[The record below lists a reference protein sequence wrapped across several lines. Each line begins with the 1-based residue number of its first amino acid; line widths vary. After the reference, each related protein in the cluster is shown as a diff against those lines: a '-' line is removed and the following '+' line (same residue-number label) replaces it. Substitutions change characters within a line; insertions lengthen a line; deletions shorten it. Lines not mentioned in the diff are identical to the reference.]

1 MRSPTLVSVIIPTLN
16 EGKALPICLRSI
28 DAQSYEH
35 MEVIVVDSGSRDGTR
50 EAASEA
56 GATIVDYPG
65 RPLGARYEGLLRSKG
80 ELVLL
85 LDADQVL
92 FDDTVQRAI
101 AAIEGLDM
109 LALEESSYRPQGFLQ
124 DSISRQRV
132 ALQRSSDRGE
142 LPPHCYPRLYRRHI
156 LEGAINDLPKETL
169 GKVFAF
175 DDRVLYAKARAHSSK
190 VGLLP
195 KGLMHMEESSWRG
208 LMRHAY
214 RQGKSAQDV
223 DSLGL
228 GVEASPPESTFEL
241 FKRAARNRY
250 LTYAL
255 VKELS
260 FRMGRAL
267 GRSAAI

>member
-1 MRSPTLVSVIIPTLN
+1 MLESPALVSVIIPTLN
-16 EGKALPICLRSI
+16 EGEALPICLRSI
-28 DAQSYEH
+28 NAQNFDRL
-35 MEVIVVDSGSRDGTR
+35 EVIVVDSGSRDGTR
-50 EAASEA
+50 EAASKA

-92 FDDTVQRAI
+92 FDDTIQRAV

-109 LALEESSYRPQGFLQ
+109 LALEESSYRPHGFLQ
-124 DSISRQRV
+124 NSISRQKA
-132 ALQRSSDRGE
+132 ALQRSIDQGG

-156 LEGAINDLPKETL
+156 LEGAIDDLPKEIL

-175 DDRVLYAKARAHSSK
+175 DDRVLYAKARAHSSR

-195 KGLMHMEESSWRG
+195 KGVMHMEESSWRG

-214 RQGKSAQDV
+214 RQGKSARDV
-223 DSLGL
+223 DALHL
-228 GVEASPPESTFEL
+228 ELEASPPESSFEL

-250 LTYAL
+250 LTYAM

-260 FRMGRAL
+260 FRLGRAL
-267 GRSAAI
+267 G

>member
-1 MRSPTLVSVIIPTLN
+1 MLRNPALLSVIIPTLN
-16 EGKALPICLRSI
+16 EGEALPICLRSVN
-28 DAQSYEH
+28 AQGYGN

-92 FDDTVQRAI
+92 FDDTVLRGI
-101 AAIEGLDM
+101 AAIESLDM
-109 LALEESSYRPQGFLQ
+109 LALEEFSYEPHGFLQ
-124 DSISRQRV
+124 NSISRQK
-132 ALQRSSDRGE
+132 AAMQRSSGPGQ

-156 LEGAINDLPKETL
+156 LEGALNDLPKEKL

-175 DDRVLYAKARAHSSK
+175 DDRLLYAKARAYSSK
-190 VGLLP
+190 VGLLT
-195 KGLMHMEESSWRG
+195 KGVMHMEERSWRG

-214 RQGKSAQDV
+214 RQGKSAREV
-223 DSLGL
+223 DALGL
-228 GVEASPPESTFEL
+228 GEEASPPESGFEL
-241 FKRAARNRY
+241 FKRAARNHY
-250 LTYAL
+250 LAYAM

-260 FRMGRAL
+260 FRL
-267 GRSAAI
+267 GKGLG

>member
-1 MRSPTLVSVIIPTLN
+1 MLRSPALVSVIIPTLN
-16 EGKALPICLRSI
+16 EGEALPICLRSVI
-28 DAQSYEH
+28 AQGYGE
-35 MEVIVVDSGSRDGTR
+35 METIVVDSGSRDGTR
-50 EAASEA
+50 EAALEA

-101 AAIEGLDM
+101 SAIEGLDM
-109 LALEESSYRPQGFLQ
+109 LALEESSYRPHGFLQ
-124 DSISRQRV
+124 NSISRQKA
-132 ALQRSSDRGE
+132 ALQHSSDRGE
-142 LPPHCYPRLYRRHI
+142 LPSHCYPRLYRRHI
-156 LEGAINDLPKETL
+156 LESAINDLPKEML
-169 GKVFAF
+169 GRVFAF

-190 VGLLP
+190 VGLLS
-195 KGLMHMEESSWRG
+195 KGVMHMEESSWRD

-214 RQGKSAQDV
+214 RQGKSARDV
-223 DSLGL
+223 DALGL
-228 GVEASPPESTFEL
+228 EVEASPPESTFEL
-241 FKRAARNRY
+241 LKRAARNRY
-250 LTYAL
+250 LTYSM

-267 GRSAAI
+267 G

>member
-109 LALEESSYRPQGFLQ
+109 LALEESSYQPHGFLQ
-124 DSISRQRV
+124 NSISRQKA
-132 ALQRSSDRGE
+132 ALQRSSGGE

-156 LEGAINDLPKETL
+156 LEGAINDLPKEML

-195 KGLMHMEESSWRG
+195 KGIMHMEESSWRG

-228 GVEASPPESTFEL
+228 GVEASPPESAFEL
-241 FKRAARNRY
+241 FKRAARGRY
-250 LTYAL
+250 LTYAM

-267 GRSAAI
+267 G

>member
-1 MRSPTLVSVIIPTLN
+1 MLRSPALVSVIIPTLN
-16 EGKALPICLRSI
+16 EGGTLPICLRSI
-28 DAQSYEH
+28 NAQSYDNT
-35 MEVIVVDSGSRDGTR
+35 EVIVVDSGSRDGTR
-50 EAASEA
+50 EAALEA

-101 AAIEGLDM
+101 AAIESLDM
-109 LALEESSYRPQGFLQ
+109 LALEESSYRPHGFLQ
-124 DSISRQRV
+124 NSISRQRA
-132 ALQRSSDRGE
+132 ALQRSSGRGE
-142 LPPHCYPRLYRRHI
+142 LPPHCYPRLYRRHL
-156 LEGAINDLPKETL
+156 LEGAINDLPKEIL

-190 VGLLP
+190 VNLLS
-195 KGLMHMEESSWRG
+195 KGVMHIEESSWRG

-214 RQGKSAQDV
+214 RQGKSARVV
-223 DSLGL
+223 DALSLET
-228 GVEASPPESTFEL
+228 EASPPESAFEL

-250 LTYAL
+250 LTYAM

-267 GRSAAI
+267 G